1 VTDADVVEAIVGSA
15 VLYQEFRDET
25 ISRFVNFAF
34 GVRPRTP
41 TRCDSFAD
49 FTQIAT
55 TFLGVHLLTSYSSP
69 PSHRKHPSRPIRSV
83 PSLTVLP
90 QVDEHTPLF
99 VPATP
104 RRDSVE
110 QDVPAFSAGSLGRLR
125 LTKRTST
132 GDFTPTLGISSQ
144 AGFLLMAT
152 TPPSGQAAFGNRARS
167 MSRGGGGFQGGGT
180 AGEGDEEQAGRNRRS
195 SLPLPGA

>member
-1 VTDADVVEAIVGSA
+1 

-34 GVRPRTP
+34 GVRLPARAP
-41 TRCDSFAD
+41 TFCDAVAVAD
-49 FTQIAT
+49 LTQIAT

-90 QVDEHTPLF
+90 QVDEHTPLL

-167 MSRGGGGFQGGGT
+167 MSRGGSGFPSGGT
-180 AGEGDEEQAGRNRRS
+180 AGEEDEEQGGWNRRS
-195 SLPLPGA
+195 SLPLPRA